1 MMIQVIVPALEP
13 LFCSGG
19 EFDCSLVLKKV
30 PQYLQTMSPSLIFS
44 LHFEQ
49 NFTICITRNLMG
61 FC

>member
-1 MMIQVIVPALEP
+1 MIQVIVPALEP
-13 LFCSGG
+13 VFWSGG
-19 EFDCSLVLKKV
+19 DAGCSFELKNV

-49 NFTICITRNLMG
+49 NFTICTTRNLMG